1 MNVTFKELHLRN
13 FLSFGNNTTV
23 VRLDKKGSTFVV
35 GENVDDYGANGAG
48 KTTII
53 NALCYACYNKPF
65 DNISL
70 QRLINTTNSAKNT
83 LMEVRLILEKNHD
96 VYEVYRCRG
105 ESTNISLT
113 KNGEDITLDS
123 VTENDKLIEN
133 IIGISHELFTNVVVF
148 SGNSIPFLLR
158 PVSQQRQQTEE
169 LFNITILTE
178 KAAKLKEHIKETES
192 AITIQQ
198 AIIKE
203 RQTQEALYVKQTRE
217 TESRLNRWEDERAQ
231 KIKSIKQQLE
241 AFNSVDIAEEKELHQ
256 LKSTLKKQ
264 ESDLDAKIKEAV
276 REKNSLAGEIKKIS
290 SELSHL
296 QEDKCPYCLQKYA
309 AGEGKIE
316 EMLATKEEG
325 ERLLLELEQNISS
338 LNGELA
344 AVAENIS
351 GAAAAVKY
359 SSLSEAVKAEAN
371 AATAS
376 QQIKDLEAEENPHVE
391 ALEALKAQTINAISY
406 DEIDRL
412 KKLLE
417 HQQFMLKLLVDKN
430 SFIRRKI
437 INKTVPF
444 LNKRLSHYTK
454 ELGLPHSV
462 KFDDD
467 MSCAVTE
474 LGRELDFGN
483 LSSGQKKRVNLS
495 LSLAF
500 RDVLHHLHSKVNLLF
515 IDEIDGSLDTP
526 GVDNVFKLLK
536 QKVRDDGIGMWIIS
550 HRPEAVGRFDRTL
563 TVRKE
568 NGFSSIVSNDEDE

>member
-1 MNVTFKELHLRN
+1 MNVIFKELHLRN
-13 FLSFGNNTTV
+13 FMSFGNNTTV
-23 VRLDKKGSTFVV
+23 VRLDATGSTFIV
-35 GENVDDYGANGAG
+35 GENLDDAGANGAG
-48 KTTII
+48 KTTIS

-70 QRLINTTNSAKNT
+70 QRLINTTNGSKNT
-83 LMEVRLILEKNHD
+83 LMEVKLILEKNHD
-96 VYEVYRCRG
+96 VYEIYRCRG
-105 ESTNISLT
+105 ESANISLT

-123 VTENDKLIEN
+123 VAENDKLIEG
-133 IIGISHELFTNVVVF
+133 IIGMSHELFTNIVIF

-158 PVSQQRQQTEE
+158 PISQQRQQTEE

-178 KAAKLKEHIKETES
+178 KAVKLKEHIKETEG

-203 RQTQEALYVKQTRE
+203 RQTQEALYTKQISE
-217 TESRLNRWEDERAQ
+217 TEVRLKKWEDERAL
-231 KIKSIKQQLE
+231 KIKTIRQQLE
-241 AFNSVDIAEEKELHQ
+241 TFSLVNIAEEKELHQ
-256 LKSTLKKQ
+256 MKTTLKKQ
-264 ESDLDAKIKEAV
+264 ESDLEAKIKERL
-276 REKNSLAGEIKKIS
+276 REKNDVGQEIKRITG
-290 SELSHL
+290 ELAHL
-296 QEDKCPYCLQKYA
+296 EDEKCPYCLQKYEGA
-309 AGEGKIE
+309 ADKIE
-316 EMLATKEEG
+316 DMKRAKAEG
-325 ERLLLELEQNISS
+325 EEKLLEIEGNLSALEQELVEVTENISS
-338 LNGELA
+338 VNSA
-344 AVAENIS
+344 T
-351 GAAAAVKY
+351 KY
-359 SSLSEAVKAEAN
+359 ASLSEAVKAEAN
-371 AATAS
+371 ASTAT
-376 QQIKDLEAEENPHVE
+376 QQIKDLESTENPHVE
-391 ALEALKAQTINAISY
+391 LLGALKNQTVNAISY
-406 DEIDRL
+406 DEMDRL
-412 KKLLE
+412 KRLLE

-454 ELGLPHSV
+454 ELGLPHNV

-467 MSCAVTE
+467 MSCSVSE

-515 IDEIDGSLDTP
+515 IDEIDGSLDSS
-526 GVDNVFKLLK
+526 GVDSVFKLLK

-563 TVRKE
+563 VVRKE
-568 NGFSSIVSNDEDE
+568 NGFSSVVSNDEGE